1 MRRLFTLLI
10 MGFITLNS
18 HAQTSAVNKA
28 ESAVKAENFAEAKEL
43 ITPALE
49 HEKTFDKG
57 RTWYING
64 LLYKGIALSEDP
76 NVRSIDGAA
85 LQKAVDSF
93 KKVMELEKEGTTYHF
108 FADEAINLM
117 WNDIINKGAT
127 AYENDSMDLALTYF
141 LNAKMIKPADTTSIL
156 YTGVVAQFVGN
167 WDLALENYTAL
178 VDLGYIKEDVYGSM
192 FHIVRNEKKDNEGAF
207 EILQEAIQHFPGN
220 ENFKSTEIEMLIVMN
235 KIDDA
240 KKKLE
245 ETVAENPTDPALYFS
260 LGYMYDESG
269 EVEKAKVNY
278 AKAVELKPDY
288 YEPNI
293 NLAIL
298 NYNEAIAAYK
308 ELNNLSMTDY
318 NKRGPALEAK
328 AKELLKNS
336 LPYWE
341 AAHKSRPD
349 QRTVIENL
357 QNVYTQLKMNDKSEE
372 MRKKLEKLNGNNE

>member
-1 MRRLFTLLI
+1 
-10 MGFITLNS
+10 
-18 HAQTSAVNKA
+18 
-28 ESAVKAENFAEAKEL
+28 
-43 ITPALE
+43 
-49 HEKTFDKG
+49 
-57 RTWYING
+57 
-64 LLYKGIALSEDP
+64 
-76 NVRSIDGAA
+76 
-85 LQKAVDSF
+85 
-93 KKVMELEKEGTTYHF
+93 
-108 FADEAINLM
+108 
-117 WNDIINKGAT
+117 
-127 AYENDSMDLALTYF
+127 
-141 LNAKMIKPADTTSIL
+141 MIKPKDTTSIL

-167 WDLALENYTAL
+167 WDMALENYTAL

-192 FHIVRNEKKDNEGAF
+192 FHIIRNEKKDNEGAF

-220 ENFKSTEIEMLIVMN
+220 ENFKSTEIEMLIVME

-245 ETVAENPTDPALYFS
+245 ETIADNPTDPVLYFS

-269 EVEKAKVNY
+269 EAEKAKVNY